1 MERRAFLLSSMMLA
15 LTAGR
20 GEASPIDPAQT
31 FTLQRDQIKFGP
43 WDGLPPGSG
52 EMAKLYGDLDKPG
65 PYLVL
70 MKWNPGWFSAPHSY
84 ATDRIQIVLSGT
96 WWANS
101 GGDFDPKNAVPVAAG
116 GFVKRVCPH
125 GAAFEDEGG
134 AVIIHSCSKATAG
147 NNCAG
152 RLSGWLRA
160 HVPTRE
166 SGYPASRHTA
176 DHSSCLHERFEEC
189 ESEKP
194 LGDCHSGEEEEE
206 AGCKPEF
213 EAKVLLQ
220 SQALETARS

>member
-1 MERRAFLLSSMMLA
+1 M

-116 GFVKRVCPH
+116 GFVKHVCPH

-147 NNCAG
+147 NNSRPALWVVACT
-152 RLSGWLRA
+152 RA
-160 HVPTRE
+160 YPRKRVSSQPPHCRPFVVP
-166 SGYPASRHTA
+166 SRTV
-176 DHSSCLHERFEEC
+176 R
-189 ESEKP
+189 
-194 LGDCHSGEEEEE
+194 G
-206 AGCKPEF
+206 
-213 EAKVLLQ
+213 V
-220 SQALETARS
+220 